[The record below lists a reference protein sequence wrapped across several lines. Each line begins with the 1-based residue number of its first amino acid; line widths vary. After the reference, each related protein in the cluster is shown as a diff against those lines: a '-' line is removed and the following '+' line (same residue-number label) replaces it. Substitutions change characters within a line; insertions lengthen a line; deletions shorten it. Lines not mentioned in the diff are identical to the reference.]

1 MTFLVTQL
9 HRQLHAGFA
18 YCFNIESSQELKPNE
33 MERLRL
39 ILADGFL
46 IDTVT
51 LEPSLT
57 W

>member
-9 HRQLHAGFA
+9 HRQLNAGFA

-39 ILADGFL
+39 DFG
-46 IDTVT
+46 
-51 LEPSLT
+51 
-57 W
+57 